1 MNSSRLL
8 TLSVASALLF
18 AACSSDGESTDSV
31 APATAAPDETSEP
44 AADSSFDVVAGEAF
58 PAARC
63 EANEATGTITF
74 LTGFDFAAAAS
85 IVDVIT
91 ADAAGYYD
99 DLCLDVEIRP
109 SFSSA
114 NYPLVAA
121 GSAQFASG
129 GSFAEVVNFANG
141 NEAELVA
148 VAVAGRAAIDTLMV
162 PGGTVGELSEL
173 EGTTIGV
180 KGKLPASIDAMLRTA
195 DLIEGENFETVLVDG
210 FDPIAHLELPIDALP
225 GWKSNEVGALARADV
240 EVDLF
245 DPIDFGVP
253 GSFGVTFSSAE
264 FVAANPLAAEDFVRA
279 TMRGLADAIAD
290 PESAANTAVESI
302 TAGGNPNFL
311 SPEGEVFRWVTE
323 AELISGATPADTGFA
338 TPDAALLQ
346 AEIEA
351 YAEVGLFGDAST
363 PDAASFT
370 DSRLIDSVYDS
381 AGAVIWPS

>member
-18 AACSSDGESTDSV
+18 AACSSDGESSDST
-31 APATAAPDETSEP
+31 APATVAPDATAEP
-44 AADSSFDVVAGEAF
+44 AADAALDVVAGEAF
-58 PAARC
+58 PEARC

-85 IVDVIT
+85 IVDVIA

-114 NYPLVAA
+114 NYPLVAS

-141 NEAELVA
+141 NEAELVS

-162 PGGTVGELSEL
+162 PVGTVGELSDL
-173 EGTTIGV
+173 EGMTIGV

-225 GWKSNEVGALARADV
+225 GWKSNEVGALARAGV

-290 PESAANTAVESI
+290 PESAANTAVDSI

-323 AELISGATPADTGFA
+323 AGLIAAATPANTGLA
-338 TPDAALLQ
+338 TPDTAQLQ

-351 YAEVGLFGDAST
+351 YAEVGLFGEAGT
-363 PDAASFT
+363 PDAASFI
-370 DSRLIDSVYDS
+370 DASLIGSVYDS

>member
-8 TLSVASALLF
+8 SLSVASALLF
-18 AACSSDGESTDSV
+18 AACSSDGESSDST
-31 APATAAPDETSEP
+31 APATAAPDATAEP
-44 AADSSFDVVAGEAF
+44 AADASLDVVAGEAF
-58 PAARC
+58 PEARC
-63 EANEATGTITF
+63 EANKATGTITF

-85 IVDVIT
+85 IVDVIA

-148 VAVAGRAAIDTLMV
+148 VAVAGRAAIDTLMIPV
-162 PGGTVGELSEL
+162 GAVGELSEL
-173 EGTTIGV
+173 EGMTIGV
-180 KGKLPASIDAMLRTA
+180 KGKLPASIDVMLRTA

-210 FDPIAHLELPIDALP
+210 FDPVAHLELPIDALP
-225 GWKSNEVGALARADV
+225 GWKSNEVGALARAGV

-245 DPIDFGVP
+245 DPIDFDVP

-290 PESAANTAVESI
+290 PESAANTAVDSI

-323 AELISGATPADTGFA
+323 AELISGATPANTGFA

-351 YAEVGLFGDAST
+351 YAEVGLFGEAST
-363 PDAASFT
+363 PDAASFI
-370 DSRLIDSVYDS
+370 DASLIGNVYDS
-381 AGAVIWPS
+381 AGAVVWPS